1 MPEQIGAIA
10 PGRATDTLVART
22 IFGLVVRETPEGPM
36 ARPAGASEASGARWE
51 PLKPY
56 STSDAAADE
65 IVARFR
71 RRFEFRE
78 IKDGFDWVVF
88 FGFFKDK
95 DRVPTIKI
103 VVQVRAATRP
113 LAVCEAGLALVDK
126 MAQGQV

>member
-1 MPEQIGAIA
+1 MG
-10 PGRATDTLVART
+10 
-22 IFGLVVRETPEGPM
+22 
-36 ARPAGASEASGARWE
+36 WE

-65 IVARFR
+65 IITRFR

>member
-36 ARPAGASEASGARWE
+36 ALPAGASEASGMRWE

-65 IVARFR
+65 IVFRFR

-78 IKDGFDWVVF
+78 IRDGFDWVVF

-103 VVQVRAATRP
+103 VAQVRAATRP

-126 MAQGQV
+126 MVKGQI